1 MYIHTH
7 IHSMKCYSDIKKGW
21 NIAIWSN
28 INGPREYYAFWSKS
42 ENRERYYMISLIVGI
57 SIIIQIHL
65 IKTETDSQKL
75 KTNLWLPM
83 TRGEGKGQIRYMGLT
98 DINCYI

>member
-1 MYIHTH
+1 MYVHTH
-7 IHSMKCYSDIKKGW
+7 THTYNEMLLRHKKGW

-42 ENRERYYMISLIVGI
+42 ENRERYYMISLIVRI
-57 SIIIQIHL
+57 SIIIQMHS

-83 TRGEGKGQIRYMGLT
+83 TGGEGA
-98 DINCYI
+98 N